1 MGGAGVHA
9 IVHRLTRQKS
19 DNEEL
24 NDTAVRL
31 LRDELDSLRQKNNL
45 MESYNAQHTQKI
57 GVLEKQNYELEDN
70 ELDNAT
76 NEIKEAILSGNKVQE
91 RLEKHMIEIKDL
103 LT

>member
-1 MGGAGVHA
+1 M
-9 IVHRLTRQKS
+9 
-19 DNEEL
+19 
-24 NDTAVRL
+24 L
-31 LRDELDSLRQKNNL
+31 LI
-45 MESYNAQHTQKI
+45 T
-57 GVLEKQNYELEDN
+57 EKQNYELEDN